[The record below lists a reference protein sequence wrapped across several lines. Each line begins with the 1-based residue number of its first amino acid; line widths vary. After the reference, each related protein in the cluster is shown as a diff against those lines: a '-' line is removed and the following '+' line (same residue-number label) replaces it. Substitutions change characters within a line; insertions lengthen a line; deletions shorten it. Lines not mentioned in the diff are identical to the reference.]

1 MKGID
6 TNVLVRYLVQDEPV
20 QNRKAAAF
28 ITKDCSADSP
38 GLINR
43 VVLCEVVWVLETA
56 YQYPRSQ
63 VAQALDRI
71 LRTSQFEIED
81 HQEAWS
87 ALREY
92 QAGGDFADALIAVV
106 NRRLGCE
113 YTVTF
118 DRRAGRSSGF
128 SLL

>member
-1 MKGID
+1 MKGVD
-6 TNVLVRYLVQDEPV
+6 TNVLIRYLVQDEPL
-20 QNRKAAAF
+20 QGRKAAAF
-28 ITKDCSADSP
+28 ITKECSADSP

-43 VVLCEVVWVLETA
+43 IVLCEVVWVLETA
-56 YQYPRSQ
+56 YRYARSQ

-81 HQEAWS
+81 HQDAWS

-92 QAGGDFADALIAVV
+92 QAGGDFAVALIAAV
-106 NRRLGCE
+106 NRRLGCD

-118 DRRAGRSSGF
+118 DRGAARSSGF

>member
-1 MKGID
+1 VKGID
-6 TNVLVRYLVQDEPV
+6 TNVLVRYLVQDEPG
-20 QNRKAAAF
+20 QGRKATAF
-28 ITKDCSADSP
+28 ITKKCSADAP

-43 VVLCEVVWVLETA
+43 IVLCEVVWVLERA
-56 YQYPRSQ
+56 YQYPRNQ
-63 VAQALDRI
+63 VAGALDKI
-71 LRTSQFEIED
+71 LRTSQFKIED
-81 HQEAWS
+81 HQEVWA

-92 QAGGDFADALIAVV
+92 QTGGDFADALIAAI

>member
-1 MKGID
+1 VKGID
-6 TNVLVRYLVQDEPV
+6 TNVLVRYLVQDEPL
-20 QNRKAAAF
+20 QGRKAAAF
-28 ITKDCSADSP
+28 ITRECSADSP

-43 VVLCEVVWVLETA
+43 ILLCEMVWVLERA

-81 HQEAWS
+81 HEEAWN

-92 QAGGDFADALIAVV
+92 QAGGDFADALIAAV

-118 DRRAGRSSGF
+118 DRRAGCSSGF

>member
-6 TNVLVRYLVQDEPV
+6 TNVLVRYLVQDEPG
-20 QNRKAAAF
+20 QGRKATAF
-28 ITKDCSADSP
+28 ITKKCSADAP

-43 VVLCEVVWVLETA
+43 IVLCEVVWVLEHA
-56 YQYPRSQ
+56 YQYPRNQ
-63 VAQALDRI
+63 VAGALDKI
-71 LRTSQFEIED
+71 LRTSQFKIED
-81 HQEAWS
+81 HQEVWA

-92 QAGGDFADALIAVV
+92 QTGGDFADALIAAI

-118 DRRAGRSSGF
+118 DRKAGRCSGF

>member
-6 TNVLVRYLVQDEPV
+6 TNVLVRYLVQDEPL
-20 QNRKAAAF
+20 QGRKAAAF
-28 ITKDCSADSP
+28 ITKECSADSP

-43 VVLCEVVWVLETA
+43 VVLCELVWVLETA
-56 YQYPRSQ
+56 YRYPRSQ

-87 ALREY
+87 GLREY

-113 YTVTF
+113 YRVTF
-118 DRRAGRSSGF
+118 DRRAGRRSGF

>member
-6 TNVLVRYLVQDEPV
+6 TNALVRYLVQDEPA
-20 QNRKAAAF
+20 QSRKAAAF
-28 ITKDCSADSP
+28 IAKECSADAP

-43 VVLCEVVWVLETA
+43 IVLCEVVWVLERA
-56 YQYPRSQ
+56 YQYPRIQ
-63 VAQALDRI
+63 VARALDRI
-71 LRTSQFEIED
+71 LRTSQFKIED

-92 QAGGDFADALIAVV
+92 QIGGDFADALIAAV

-113 YTVTF
+113 CTVTF
-118 DRRAGRSSGF
+118 DRRAGRRSGF

>member
-6 TNVLVRYLVQDEPV
+6 TNVLVRYLVQDEPM
-20 QNRKAAAF
+20 QGRRAAAF
-28 ITKDCSADSP
+28 IAKECSADSP

-43 VVLCEVVWVLETA
+43 IVLCEVVWVLERA
-56 YQYPRSQ
+56 YQYPRIQ
-63 VAQALDRI
+63 VARALDRI
-71 LRTSQFEIED
+71 LRTSQFKIED
-81 HQEAWS
+81 PQEAWT

-92 QAGGDFADALIAVV
+92 QTGGDFADAFIAAV

>member
-1 MKGID
+1 VKGLD
-6 TNVLVRYLVQDEPV
+6 TNVLVRYLVQDEPL
-20 QNRKAAAF
+20 QGRKAAVF
-28 ITKDCSADSP
+28 ITKECSADSP

-56 YQYPRSQ
+56 YRYPRSQ

-81 HQEAWS
+81 HQDAWS

-92 QAGGDFADALIAVV
+92 QAGDDFADALIAVV

-113 YTVTF
+113 YTVTL
-118 DRRAGRSSGF
+118 DRRAGRRSGF

>member
-1 MKGID
+1 MKGVD
-6 TNVLVRYLVQDEPV
+6 TNVLIRYLVQDEPL
-20 QNRKAAAF
+20 QGRKAAAF
-28 ITKDCSADSP
+28 ITKECSADSP

-43 VVLCEVVWVLETA
+43 IVLCEVVWVLETA
-56 YQYPRSQ
+56 YRYARSQ

-81 HQEAWS
+81 HQDAWS

-92 QAGGDFADALIAVV
+92 QAGGDFADALIAAV
-106 NRRLGCE
+106 NRRLGCD

-118 DRRAGRSSGF
+118 DRGAARSSGF

>member
-1 MKGID
+1 VKGID
-6 TNVLVRYLVQDEPV
+6 TNVLVRYLVQDEPL
-20 QNRKAAAF
+20 QGRKATAF
-28 ITKDCSADSP
+28 ITRECSADSP

-43 VVLCEVVWVLETA
+43 ILLCEMVWVLERA

-71 LRTSQFEIED
+71 LRTSQFEMED
-81 HQEAWS
+81 HEEAWN
-87 ALREY
+87 ALHEY
-92 QAGGDFADALIAVV
+92 QAGGDFADALTAAV

-118 DRRAGRSSGF
+118 DRRAGRNSGF

>member
-1 MKGID
+1 VKGID
-6 TNVLVRYLVQDEPV
+6 TNVLVRYLVQDEPG
-20 QNRKAAAF
+20 QGRKATAF
-28 ITKDCSADSP
+28 ITKKCSADAP

-43 VVLCEVVWVLETA
+43 IVLCEVVWVLERA
-56 YQYPRSQ
+56 YQYPRNQ
-63 VAQALDRI
+63 VAGALDKI
-71 LRTSQFEIED
+71 LRTSQFKIED
-81 HQEAWS
+81 HQEVWA

-92 QAGGDFADALIAVV
+92 QTGGDFADALIAAI

-118 DRRAGRSSGF
+118 DHRAGRSSGF

>member
-1 MKGID
+1 VKGID
-6 TNVLVRYLVQDEPV
+6 TNVLVRYLVQDEPG
-20 QNRKAAAF
+20 QGRKATAF
-28 ITKDCSADSP
+28 ITKKCSADAP

-43 VVLCEVVWVLETA
+43 IVLCEVVWVLERA
-56 YQYPRSQ
+56 YQYPRNR
-63 VAQALDRI
+63 VAGALDKI
-71 LRTSQFEIED
+71 LRTSQFKIED
-81 HQEAWS
+81 HQEVWA

-92 QAGGDFADALIAVV
+92 QTGGDFADALIAAI

>member
-1 MKGID
+1 
-6 TNVLVRYLVQDEPV
+6 
-20 QNRKAAAF
+20 
-28 ITKDCSADSP
+28 
-38 GLINR
+38 
-43 VVLCEVVWVLETA
+43 
-56 YQYPRSQ
+56 

-106 NRRLGCE
+106 TRRLGCE
-113 YTVTF
+113 YTITF
-118 DRRAGRSSGF
+118 DRRGVAAASRFF
-128 SLL
+128 SL